1 MTTYAAKALIFYAD
15 KLLVLR
21 RSSTHPHWAFQPD
34 LPGGMIETD
43 ETPEVGLSR
52 EILEETGL
60 DIPITKANLVY
71 EKHIRTFDY
80 HYIYLVRLDGDMPEL
95 NISWEHDQYSW
106 QTINEIIEGKYPE
119 DLDHFFVEVV
129 DYLKT
134 IKDQ

>member
-1 MTTYAAKALIFYAD
+1 MTTYAAKALIFYKD

-21 RSSTHPHWAFQPD
+21 RSGTHPHWALQPD

-52 EILEETGL
+52 EILEEIGL
-60 DIPITKANLVY
+60 EIPITKADLVY

-80 HYIYLVRLDGDMPEL
+80 HYIYLIRLEGESPKL
-95 NISWEHDQYSW
+95 NISWEHDEYYWRS
-106 QTINEIIEGKYPE
+106 IDEVIEGEYPDNL
-119 DLDHFFVEVV
+119 DLFFVEVV